1 MAKLSGFLTALKWGW
16 YFLKHEIINDWKCLL
31 PSETKYEIMTFCW
44 RLEEEEAV
52 GIQYLNFQNKK
63 FADTSAPKRCDI
75 IPFPFFCSSFSSLSL
90 IFYVLGQV
98 AEPISGAIY
107 IFSFLTFFAFLS
119 QFCLSVL
126 LLFLWFRTTELPCAF
141 SSFVPKVSLNPARNL
156 LFLLCCPIQF
166 SCT

>member
-1 MAKLSGFLTALKWGW
+1 MAKLSGFLTALKWEW
-16 YFLKHEIINDWKCLL
+16 YFLKHEIINDSKCLL

-44 RLEEEEAV
+44 KRKRQWVILTSKIKSLQILQHQKDVISFHFLFFLLLFLKFVFDFLCVRAS
-52 GIQYLNFQNKK
+52 GWAYLRGYLYFQLLD
-63 FADTSAPKRCDI
+63 F
-75 IPFPFFCSSFSSLSL
+75 
-90 IFYVLGQV
+90 
-98 AEPISGAIY
+98 
-107 IFSFLTFFAFLS
+107 FFAFLS

-126 LLFLWFRTTELPCAF
+126 LLFLWFCTTELPCAF